1 MLDLNKE
8 TVKKVLL
15 IIAFTL
21 LFYTGLNHIP
31 EVLRTVGIL
40 IGLLSPFLLGSC
52 IAFILNVPMRF
63 IEKKLLKNTKLK
75 PSLKRTVSLILAL
88 LFIIAVIL
96 FVFLLVIPELANTI
110 RGLFISVPRAL
121 DHFQIWLLSLDIPWP
136 QIQDKIANWNWDL
149 EWGTLINQVFNFFKT
164 GFIGSIFTTVGVV
177 TSIVSGFVNFFIGF
191 VFAIYILCQKEKLAR
206 QAKKVCYAT
215 FPIKVADR
223 IVYIVTLTEKTF
235 SNFLTGQCIE
245 AVILGSMFFV
255 TMTILKFPF
264 ALLVGVL
271 IAVTALIPIV
281 GAFLGCAVAMFLIL
295 TVNPIQVI
303 WFFILFNVLQQF
315 EGNVIYPRVVGSSVG
330 LPAMW
335 VLVAVTLGGSMLGI
349 VGMLIYIPMFS
360 VIYSLFREH
369 INKKLQA
376 EKVPSD
382 KWKLKD
388 E

>member
-164 GFIGSIFTTVGVV
+164 GFMGSIFTTVGVV

-360 VIYSLFREH
+360 VIYSLLREH

-376 EKVPSD
+376 EEVPSD